1 MTAAEVRKQ
10 DAKVTLFLKSW
21 KPSLTCSIVSFKPN
35 VGQLFVRVETE
46 AEDKNRLYL
55 AGVYQEFVTQVF
67 YHFLKLNPHTK
78 KSIDTSYRKQRKKKS
93 LNFAGCHILSR
104 HNKVMSEFQTN
115 KMSWKPKKGSLQ
127 KPTVVVFSSNLFI
140 VCYQN
145 VTLTLPLQSFVILKK
160 KLGYL
165 PLLTI
170 IFQRFLLA
178 VKVAICSFFTFW

>member
-1 MTAAEVRKQ
+1 
-10 DAKVTLFLKSW
+10 
-21 KPSLTCSIVSFKPN
+21 
-35 VGQLFVRVETE
+35 
-46 AEDKNRLYL
+46 
-55 AGVYQEFVTQVF
+55 
-67 YHFLKLNPHTK
+67 
-78 KSIDTSYRKQRKKKS
+78 
-93 LNFAGCHILSR
+93 
-104 HNKVMSEFQTN
+104 
-115 KMSWKPKKGSLQ
+115 MSWKPKKGSLQ

-178 VKVAICSFFTFW
+178 M